1 MVDKIIELVC
11 EVKEGTVKQDEI
23 TADSHML
30 KDVGLDS
37 LQLVNLILLVEET
50 FDVEID
56 FDLFDYSVL
65 DSVKKFAS
73 FVEMQMEEE

>member
-11 EVKEGTVKQDEI
+11 EVKEGTVQQEEI